1 MSFSAARFASALSV
15 DLTINVRQTF
25 SSAALTNARASIPA
39 MSIPFVLALFRVLA
53 VDKVTLFK
61 LVMIVVLGV
70 VLMVSFECSAFNFLL
85 QPVFMQGNRNTNSG
99 ADGSIND
106 SVVDTVA

>member
-1 MSFSAARFASALSV
+1 
-15 DLTINVRQTF
+15 
-25 SSAALTNARASIPA
+25 

-85 QPVFMQGNRNTNSG
+85 QPVFMQRQSQH
-99 ADGSIND
+99 
-106 SVVDTVA
+106 